1 MIRSAAIGAVLI
13 PLVLAGCGSG
23 DEDETDDPATTEKIR
38 LPHGQDKFKLD
49 AAELSPD
56 VTNPWFP
63 LEPGTRWT
71 YREVDED
78 GAVLEVVVT
87 ATTVTQEIAN
97 GAVARVVRDTVTLDG
112 EIVEDTL
119 DWYAQDERG
128 TVWYLGEDTAE
139 FEDGYIVSH
148 EGSWE
153 AGVDDALAGV
163 IMPAVPM
170 VGQAYRQEYYG
181 GVAEDNGEV
190 LALDGTADVPAG
202 SYDELVQTAD
212 TSGIEP
218 DVLEHKFYA
227 RDVGPV
233 LTIDVESGAR
243 EELLSVTAV
252 SDAEAQQAGR
262 AQLGIA
268 Y

>member
-78 GAVLEVVVT
+78 GQVLEVVVT
-87 ATTVTQEIAN
+87 ATPLTRTIAN
-97 GAVARVVRDTVTLDG
+97 GVEARVVRDTVTQDG

-119 DWYAQDERG
+119 DWYAQDARG

-139 FEDGYIVSH
+139 FEDGRVSSRD
-148 EGSWE
+148 GSFE
-153 AGVDDALAGV
+153 AGVDGALAGIV
-163 IMPAVPM
+163 MPAEPA
-170 VGQAYRQEYYG
+170 VGDAYRQEYSA
-181 GVAEDNGEV
+181 GVAEDQGAV
-190 LALDGTADVPAG
+190 LALDARASVPAG
-202 SYDELVQTAD
+202 TYDELVQTAD
-212 TSGIEP
+212 TNPLEP
-218 DVLEHKFYA
+218 DALENKFFA
-227 RDVGPV
+227 RDVGAV
-233 LTIDVESGAR
+233 LTLDVATGGR
-243 EELLSVTAV
+243 EALLAVTTV
-252 SDAEAQQAGR
+252 PDAEARRAATSPLGR
-262 AQLGIA
+262 A